1 MVKFVASEQT
11 CPCPP
16 ACDEKTYPAA
26 TSSALWVAE
35 KYKVRLQAGNLKIR
49 YYFQATAA
57 SLYDMSEKALRF
69 DLLKINVFYSSL
81 MEKTVTDKK
90 DYDMRVCFYSCKNLT
105 IDPGWQFLL
114 GAWRKSFPLAG
125 NIFLRPLRAGLN
137 LKQNVDTFLL
147 FRLNFCWNSFE
158 IFSTKWEQRR

>member
-1 MVKFVASEQT
+1 
-11 CPCPP
+11 
-16 ACDEKTYPAA
+16 
-26 TSSALWVAE
+26 
-35 KYKVRLQAGNLKIR
+35 
-49 YYFQATAA
+49 
-57 SLYDMSEKALRF
+57 MSEKALRF

-125 NIFLRPLRAGLN
+125 HLLLRPLRTGPDP
-137 LKQNVDTFLL
+137 KHIFDTFLFL
-147 FRLNFCWNSFE
+147 G
-158 IFSTKWEQRR
+158 